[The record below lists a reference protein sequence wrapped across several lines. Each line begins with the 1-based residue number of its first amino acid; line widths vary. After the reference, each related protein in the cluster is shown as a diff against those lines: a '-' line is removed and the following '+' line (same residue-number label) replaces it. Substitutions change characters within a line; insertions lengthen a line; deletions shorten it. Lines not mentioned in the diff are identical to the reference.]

1 MNNRVGALFMI
12 DNNTIQHMPMADSVF
27 KEYDIRGKVGE
38 ELSLAEMYDLARSIA
53 YYFIH
58 NNPSVKTVA
67 VGMDGRIHSPQIKEQ
82 VCNALC
88 DSGLDVL
95 FLGLCPSPAL
105 YFAMHTLPVEAGIM
119 ITASHNPKEYNG
131 LKICLGKHLVYG
143 PEIKEI
149 GKLFKERK
157 KIEKTACGKIS
168 EYPIVEPY
176 INWLADHFANL
187 KGMKLSVVVDCGNAV
202 AGAVFPQLIKK
213 MNWPHVQLLYEEVDG
228 NYPHHTADPVVEK
241 NMLDVKKVLAD
252 TDNEFGIGLDG
263 DCDRMAAMTKKGY
276 LLPGDRLLAL
286 FAKDIVE
293 ENPGAAVVFDIKAS
307 SGLIDLLERWGAN
320 KVMTKTGHAFI
331 KKAMQESKAL
341 LGGELSCHFF
351 FNDRYF
357 GFDDGIYAALRLF
370 ELLDKSGKSLDE
382 LITIFPQRYSSP
394 EIRIPCSPEKMG
406 MIIDQLKNSFAQRN
420 DTELIT
426 IDGVRAVMPYGW
438 GIVRTSNTQPVLS
451 MRFESD
457 SSQGLKQ
464 VKNDFLTILRSY
476 FDEDLL
482 LREIMEQ

>member
-1 MNNRVGALFMI
+1 MI
-12 DNNTIQHMPMADSVF
+12 DNNELRHTPMADSVF

-38 ELSLAEMYDLARSIA
+38 ELSLDEMYDLVCSIA

-58 NNPSVKTVA
+58 NNPSTKTVA
-67 VGMDGRIHSPQIKEQ
+67 VGMDGRIHSPHIKKQ
-82 VCNALC
+82 VCKALC
-88 DSGLDVL
+88 DSGLNVW

-143 PEIKEI
+143 PAIKEI
-149 GKLFKERK
+149 GRLFKEQK
-157 KIEKTACGKIS
+157 KVEETDCGKLS
-168 EYPIVEPY
+168 EYPIIEPY
-176 INWLADHFANL
+176 INWLADHFTDL
-187 KGMKLSVVVDCGNAV
+187 KGMKLSVIIDCGNAV
-202 AGAVFPQLIKK
+202 AGTVFPQLIKK
-213 MNWPHVQLLYEEVDG
+213 MHWPNVQLLYEEIDG
-228 NYPHHTADPVVEK
+228 TYPHHTADPVIEK
-241 NMLDVKKVLAD
+241 NMLDVKKVLAG
-252 TDNEFGIGLDG
+252 TDIAFGIGFDG
-263 DCDRMAAMTKKGY
+263 DGDRMAAMTKEGY

-286 FAKDIVE
+286 FAKSILKD
-293 ENPGAAVVFDIKAS
+293 NPGAAVVFDIKAS
-307 SGLIDLLERWGAN
+307 SGLIDLLQQWGAEQ
-320 KVMTKTGHAFI
+320 VMTKTGHAFI
-331 KKAMQESKAL
+331 KKAMQEHNAL

-370 ELLDKSGKSLDE
+370 ELLVKSGKSLDE
-382 LITIFPQRYSSP
+382 LLTIFPQRYSSP
-394 EIRIPCSPEKMG
+394 EIRITCPPEKMG
-406 MIIDQLKNSFAQRN
+406 MIIDQLKSTFSQRN

-438 GIVRTSNTQPVLS
+438 GIVRVSNTQPMLS

-457 SSQGLKQ
+457 SSYGLKQ
-464 VKNDFLTILRSY
+464 VKNDFLTILRQY

-482 LREIMEQ
+482 QREIMEQ